1 MMKYIHGNL
10 FDSQAE
16 VIVNAVNTVGV
27 MGKGIALD
35 FKEKYPSNMA
45 AYKQACTD
53 GVVQIGKVF
62 PVSVTESNSVVWV
75 VNFPTKMHWKGKS
88 DIEWIKAGLVDL
100 KRFIKS
106 YNIKSIAIPPL
117 GAGHGG
123 LSWSEVKK
131 CIENELSSLTDVV
144 IEIYEPLVKKNND
157 PVIYMST
164 ICSVLAERMHLANNI
179 PLSFRELEL
188 CFYIWRKF
196 TNSKIDING
205 EYVAYRDGQ
214 KIPSYLMDVAM
225 RGQIFISDDDYI
237 KPILTKSII
246 FKIERKSDLL
256 SKSDL
261 SAIEK
266 LSLFLFPFQSI
277 SGLSFIAS
285 ILAALETKKISKKT
299 ITIDKI
305 PSIGDKIYSLVYM
318 LPSDDEQ
325 LHKAKVRDALT
336 RLGLLFR

>member
-62 PVSVTESNSVVWV
+62 PVRVTESNSVIWV
-75 VNFPTKMHWKGKS
+75 VNFPTKKHWKGKS
-88 DIEWIKAGLVDL
+88 DIEWIKTGLVDL

-106 YNIKSIAIPPL
+106 SNIKSIAIPPL

-123 LSWSEVKK
+123 LSWGEVKK
-131 CIENELSSLTDVV
+131 CIEEELSSLTGVD

-157 PVIYMST
+157 PIVYMST
-164 ICSVLAERMHLANNI
+164 ISSILAEKMYLSNNI

-188 CFYIWRKF
+188 CLYIWAKYY
-196 TNSKIDING
+196 NPKIDVKL
-205 EYVAYRDGQ
+205 EYVDYSDNLNA
-214 KIPSYLMDVAM
+214 PPYLKDVAV
-225 RGQIFISDDDYI
+225 RGGISLNDDNYI
-237 KPILTKSII
+237 KPILTPSVIYK
-246 FKIERKSDLL
+246 FERKNELL
-256 SKSDL
+256 SKNDSSSID
-261 SAIEK
+261 K
-266 LSLFLFPFQSI
+266 LFLFLFSFQSI

-285 ILAALETKKISKKT
+285 MLAALETKRISRKT
-299 ITIDKI
+299 ITIEKI
-305 PSIGDKIYSLVYM
+305 PSIVDKIFTLVYR

-325 LHKAKVRDALT
+325 LHKLKVRDALM
-336 RLGLLFR
+336 RLGVLFR

>member
-1 MMKYIHGNL
+1 MIKFIHGNL
-10 FDSQAE
+10 FDSQAK

-35 FKEKYPSNMA
+35 FKEKFPSNMA

-53 GVVQIGKVF
+53 GIVQIGKVF
-62 PVSVTESNSVVWV
+62 PVRVTESKSVEWV
-75 VNFPTKMHWKGKS
+75 VNFPTKKHWKGKS

-100 KRFIKS
+100 KKFIES
-106 YNIKSIAIPPL
+106 HNVASIAIPPL

-123 LSWSEVKK
+123 LPWNEVKT
-131 CIENELSSLTDVV
+131 CIVSELSSLIDVD
-144 IEIYEPLVKKNND
+144 IELYEPLVKKNND
-157 PVIYMST
+157 PVLYVST
-164 ICSVLAERMHLANNI
+164 ICSVLAEKMHLANGI
-179 PLSFRELEL
+179 PLSFRELDL

-196 TNSKIDING
+196 TNCKVDIDG
-205 EYVAYRDGQ
+205 EYFEYSGGLN
-214 KIPSYLMDVAM
+214 IPSYLVDVAM
-225 RGQIFISDDDYI
+225 RGKIIINDDDYI
-237 KPILTKSII
+237 RPMLTSSLI
-246 FKIERKSDLL
+246 FKLDRKIELL

-266 LSLFLFPFQSI
+266 LFLFLFPFQSI

-285 ILAALETKKISKKT
+285 MLAALEAKKISKKT
-299 ITIDKI
+299 IAVDKI
-305 PSIGDKIYSLVYM
+305 PSIVNKIYPLVYM